1 MAWVNSE
8 TSNPRKTRGHLVP
21 DPSPGTDAYA
31 PSRALFDTLI
41 TRLSDPQM
49 AERPEHAVEEFI
61 AGSGRD
67 VLRQALQDHLD
78 ARAATER
85 RRSEVT
91 GADQVV
97 RRRAEPGHARLLATT
112 LDLAA

>member
-1 MAWVNSE
+1 VAWVNSE

-67 VLRQALQDHLD
+67 VCQGS
-78 ARAATER
+78 
-85 RRSEVT
+85 RRSRVRWPLVFVV
-91 GADQVV
+91 GGQQNSMLVV
-97 RRRAEPGHARLLATT
+97 R
-112 LDLAA
+112 